1 MTNTTKSPGRR
12 APKFN
17 GLTAHK
23 NSAKPATERSIAKRP
38 PRSAAEA
45 NPLLAR
51 WSGNF
56 GEPPFAKI
64 EARHFRPAL
73 QAAFKTRKVEIHKIS
88 SATSR
93 PTFANTILAYEKS
106 GTLLSRVGAVF
117 GNLQATDSTPELQ
130 DIAREMSPKFAV
142 HESQIL
148 LDQKLFRRIDDLYQ
162 RREAMKLNDEDR
174 RVLERHHLTFVRAGA
189 RLSSAAKS
197 RVKAINSRL
206 ASLITQFMQNI
217 LKDEQSWRLV
227 LDGGQDFAGLPQSF
241 VEQAKRAATDA
252 GLEGNGLVTLARSSV
267 EGFLTFSSR
276 RDLRDQAFKAWIMR
290 GAVGGETDNRRIVS
304 EVAALR
310 SEYAQLM
317 GFKTFADFYLEDT
330 MAKSPTTVHGL
341 LSAVWPNAVKRAAE
355 ERDALAAYS
364 RQSGENF
371 EISASD
377 WRYFAEKVRKAK
389 FDLDEAEIRPY
400 LQLDKMIEAAF
411 DCATRLFGLKFREI
425 KDFKGYQADVRAW
438 EVLDKSGAHAGLFI
452 GDYFARAS
460 KRSGAWMTSFRTQHK
475 VGKGQT
481 PIIANVLNFARG
493 ADGEPSLLSF
503 DDARTL
509 FHEFGHGLHGLLSN
523 VTYPSIAGTSVS
535 TDFVELPSQL
545 YEHWLSTPEVLGK
558 HAVHCKTG
566 KPMPAS
572 LLKRLKAA
580 RNFNQGFATVE
591 YTASALVD
599 LALYAADSS
608 DIGDI
613 EKFESETLQ
622 RIGMPHEI
630 VMRHRLPHFMHII
643 GGYAAGYYSYL
654 WSEVMD
660 ADAFAAFEETGDVFD
675 PVTAKKLK
683 EFIYS
688 AGNRRDPHDA
698 YVAFR
703 GRPPKIDGLLKK
715 RGLAA

>member
-1 MTNTTKSPGRR
+1 MTTSTARKAKS
-12 APKFN
+12 
-17 GLTAHK
+17 
-23 NSAKPATERSIAKRP
+23 SAKAPARKSTRRP
-38 PRSAAEA
+38 AANQ
-45 NPLLAR
+45 NPLLSR
-51 WSGNF
+51 WTGKF
-56 GEPPFAKI
+56 GEPPFGKI

-73 QAAFKTRKVEIHKIS
+73 QVAFREHKAEIEKIVAS
-88 SATSR
+88 TAR
-93 PTFANTILAYEKS
+93 PSFANTIVALEKS

-117 GNLQATDSTPELQ
+117 GNLEAADSTPELQ
-130 DIAREMSPKFAV
+130 DIAREMSPRFAA
-142 HESQIL
+142 HETQIL
-148 LDQKLFRRIDDLYQ
+148 LDQRLFRRIDDLYQ
-162 RREAMKLNDEDR
+162 RREALKLNDEDR

-197 RVKAINSRL
+197 RVKVINSRL
-206 ASLITQFMQNI
+206 ASLVTQFMQNV
-217 LKDEQSWRLV
+217 LKDEQSWKLI
-227 LDGGQDFAGLPQSF
+227 LDGERDFAGLPPSF
-241 VEQAKRAATDA
+241 VEGAKRAASDA
-252 GLEGNGLVTLARSSV
+252 GLKGKGLVTLARSSV

-276 RDLRDQAFKAWIMR
+276 RDLREQAFKAWIAR
-290 GAVGGETDNRRIVS
+290 GANGGDSDNRRIVS
-304 EVAALR
+304 EVVALR
-310 SEYAQLM
+310 GEYAQLM
-317 GFKTFADFYLEDT
+317 GFKTFADFNLEDT
-330 MAKSPTTVHGL
+330 MAKKPAAVYDL
-341 LSAVWPNAVKRAAE
+341 MSAVWSKAVKRASE
-355 ERDALAAYS
+355 ERDALAAYA
-364 RQSGENF
+364 RAHGENAD
-371 EISASD
+371 IAAAD
-377 WRYFAEKVRKAK
+377 WRYFAEKVRKEK
-389 FDLDEAEIRPY
+389 FDLDEAEVRPY
-400 LQLDKMIEAAF
+400 LQLDRMIDAAF

-452 GDYFARAS
+452 GDYFARPS
-460 KRSGAWMTSFRTQHK
+460 KRSGAWMSSFRTQHK
-475 VGKGQT
+475 LGKGQK
-481 PIIANVLNFARG
+481 PIIINVLNFARG

-523 VTYPSIAGTSVS
+523 VTYPSIAGTAVS

-558 HAVHCKTG
+558 YAVHTKTG
-566 KPMPAS
+566 RPMPAS
-572 LLKRLKAA
+572 LHKRLKAA

-599 LALYAADSS
+599 MALYQADAAD
-608 DIGDI
+608 IADI
-613 EKFESETLQ
+613 EKFEADTLE
-622 RIGMPHEI
+622 RIGMPREI

-643 GGYAAGYYSYL
+643 GGYGAGYYSYL

-660 ADAFAAFEETGDVFD
+660 ADAFAAFEEAGDLFD
-675 PVTAKKLK
+675 PVTAVKLK